1 MSEDEIKEPIRLN
14 QWFVRGIG
22 IIVTGVFVLIMAL
35 SLLNLD
41 QSLFSNDLLTT
52 IDFDYTLLVKEI
64 GNYLWTFRVYDLLLI
79 VILIMIASIASYY
92 LVNYKSIIKTKS
104 KMQLR
109 RE

>member
-1 MSEDEIKEPIRLN
+1 MSENETKKPIRLS

-22 IIVTGVFVLIMAL
+22 IAVTGVFVLIMAL

-41 QSLFSNDLLTT
+41 QSLFSNDLLST

-64 GNYLWTFRVYDLLLI
+64 GNHLWTFRVYDLLLI

-104 KMQLR
+104 RMQLR